1 LQLYSLI
8 QVVNIIFEVLIWLI
22 IIRCFLSFI
31 PHNHYQPLI
40 KFIYEMTEPIMAPF
54 RRMIP
59 AAGGI
64 DFSPIIVVLAVSLLQ
79 RVVIRLL
86 SSLF

>member
-1 LQLYSLI
+1 LPLYSLI

-31 PHNHYQPLI
+31 PHNPYQPLI
-40 KFIYEMTEPIMAPF
+40 KFIYEVTEPVMAPF
-54 RRMIP
+54 RRIIP

-64 DFSPIIVVLAVSLLQ
+64 DFSPIVVVLAVSLLQ
-79 RVVIRLL
+79 RIMIRLL
-86 SSLF
+86 TSLF

>member
-1 LQLYSLI
+1 MPLYSLI

-31 PHNHYQPLI
+31 PHNPYQPLI
-40 KFIYEMTEPIMAPF
+40 KFIYEVTEPVMAPF
-54 RRMIP
+54 RRIIP

-79 RVVIRLL
+79 RIMIRLL
-86 SSLF
+86 TSLF